1 VSERSFAEY
10 EALVAK
16 VDSFAA
22 AVHERRAADLACKL
36 GCAGCCRVE
45 LTVTA
50 VEAGAIERHL
60 AVLAP
65 DAREK
70 IGRTDACV
78 FLDPDTDGCLVY
90 AARPFV
96 CRTQG
101 LPLRYPRDVLP
112 VAAVFERD
120 ERGDR
125 TWCPLNF
132 EERMPAAADVLDCEH
147 LDLMTGLVDA
157 RYRRSEGREDASSD
171 GRITLRDLAGAV
183 LGQRSIGS
191 PHPSTD
197 VVASATPMA
206 SESSELAAHAETHLP
221 DGTKVALTVEGVRA
235 TEFVAQR
242 ALDAASLAV
251 AKAMS
256 TLPERA
262 EEGKT
267 SFAGIVGASTPMRDL
282 AKLLER
288 IKGSN
293 ATVLITG
300 ENGTGKEL
308 VARAIHDQSS
318 RAGRRFVATNCSAF
332 NDNLLESELF
342 GHKRGSFTGAVVD
355 KPGLFE
361 VADGGTFFLDEV
373 GDMSPALQV
382 KLLRVLQESVFMPV
396 GGTEPKKVDVRIIAA
411 TNRDLA
417 AMQKKGEFR
426 EDLYYRLH
434 VVAVRV
440 PALRDRK
447 LDIPLL
453 ADHFMA
459 RLAKRDGKQKVLSQR
474 ALERLLAH
482 DWPGNVR
489 ELENEIERLWVL
501 SGDDS
506 VIDEEHLTPLIRQ
519 GGRQISSPSREAVS
533 DELSLPATTLP
544 EAVETLE
551 RKMILAGLRRAK
563 GNKTRAAEDLGIS
576 RRNLIRKVQ
585 AYGLDDALNRKGSA

>member
-1 VSERSFAEY
+1 
-10 EALVAK
+10 
-16 VDSFAA
+16 
-22 AVHERRAADLACKL
+22 
-36 GCAGCCRVE
+36 
-45 LTVTA
+45 
-50 VEAGAIERHL
+50 
-60 AVLAP
+60 
-65 DAREK
+65 
-70 IGRTDACV
+70 
-78 FLDPDTDGCLVY
+78 
-90 AARPFV
+90 
-96 CRTQG
+96 
-101 LPLRYPRDVLP
+101 
-112 VAAVFERD
+112 
-120 ERGDR
+120 
-125 TWCPLNF
+125 
-132 EERMPAAADVLDCEH
+132 
-147 LDLMTGLVDA
+147 
-157 RYRRSEGREDASSD
+157 
-171 GRITLRDLAGAV
+171 
-183 LGQRSIGS
+183 
-191 PHPSTD
+191 
-197 VVASATPMA
+197 MA
-206 SESSELAAHAETHLP
+206 SEGSESEAHAETHLP
-221 DGTKVALTVEGVRA
+221 DGTKVALTIEGVRA
-235 TEFVAQR
+235 SEFVAQR
-242 ALDAASLAV
+242 GLDAASLAV

-256 TLPERA
+256 ALPERA

-267 SFAGIVGASTPMRDL
+267 AFFGIVGSSTPMRDL
-282 AKLLER
+282 ARLLER

-318 RAGRRFVATNCSAF
+318 RAGKRFVATNCSAF

-411 TNRDLA
+411 TTRDLA
-417 AMQKKGEFR
+417 SMQKKGEFR

-447 LDIPLL
+447 SDIPLL

-519 GGRQISSPSREAVS
+519 GGRQIASPTREAVS
-533 DELSLPATTLP
+533 DELQLPSTTLP